1 MKFEQEPGR
10 IFAVDEQGDLLC
22 EIIFPVE
29 EETASINRTYVSE
42 VLRGQGVAN
51 QLMEAVV
58 RQIEEDG
65 LKARPVCSYA
75 VKWFENHPEK
85 RALLKD

>member
-51 QLMEAVV
+51 QLMEAAV

-65 LKARPVCSYA
+65 LTARPVCSYA

-85 RALLKD
+85 RGLLGD

>member
-51 QLMEAVV
+51 QLMEAAV

-65 LKARPVCSYA
+65 LKVRPVCSYA

-85 RALLKD
+85 RGLLGD

>member
-29 EETASINRTYVSE
+29 KETASINRTYVSE

-51 QLMEAVV
+51 QLMEAAV

-65 LKARPVCSYA
+65 LKVRPVCSYA

-85 RALLKD
+85 RGLLGD

>member
-29 EETASINRTYVSE
+29 EETASINRTDVSE

-51 QLMEAVV
+51 QLMEAAV

-65 LKARPVCSYA
+65 LKVRPVCSYA

-85 RALLKD
+85 RGLLGD